1 MPQKALRGLTSNQ
14 MKINTQNI
22 GKLVM
27 AGIVP
32 LMLSSCLKDKP
43 FPLYGNKAAVVINYS
58 WAETADS
65 LQTATYT
72 NYLSANGNY
81 FKQDNGG
88 NTNYNYWPQ
97 AHTLDAFTDAYQ
109 RSKNDIYKQRM
120 KSLLN
125 GTRITNGNKY
135 QNEYYD
141 DMEWLAL
148 ASLRAYEV
156 TNDNDYLDAANIL
169 WTDIKTGVNNNQGG
183 GIAWRKGQ
191 LDYKNTP
198 ANAPAIIFACR
209 LYRLKNNA
217 ADLALAKDLYA
228 WMKTTL
234 VDPATGIIWDG
245 INGNHDGQVSKNEF
259 TYNQGVYIGA
269 ALELYNVTKD
279 ASYLA
284 DATRNASAAITDT
297 DISPGGLLKSEG
309 QGDGGLFK
317 GILVRYLTLLIQ
329 SPDITPANKDAYVKF
344 LKYNAQTLFAKGI
357 SRPDM
362 RVSPDWKSAPPAT
375 VDLTTQ
381 VSGLTTIEA
390 AARLKAAGLF

>member
-1 MPQKALRGLTSNQ
+1 
-14 MKINTQNI
+14 MKINIQYI
-22 GKLVM
+22 GKVAL
-27 AGIVP
+27 AGLIP
-32 LMLSSCLKDKP
+32 LMLTSCLKDKP
-43 FPLYGNKAAVVINYS
+43 FPLYGNKPAAVINYT

-81 FKQDNGG
+81 FKQDNSG

-97 AHTLDAFTDAYQ
+97 AHTLDAFIDAYL
-109 RSKNDIYKQRM
+109 RTKNDIYKQRM

-148 ASLRAYEV
+148 ASLRAYDA
-156 TNDNDYLDAANIL
+156 TKDNDYLDAANIL
-169 WTDIKTGVNNNQGG
+169 WTDIKTGVNANQGG
-183 GIAWRKGQ
+183 GIAWRKSQ

-209 LYRLKNNA
+209 LYKLSGNA
-217 ADLALAKDLYA
+217 ADLTLAKELYS

-234 VDPATGIIWDG
+234 VDPSTGIIWDG
-245 INGNHDGQVSKNEF
+245 INGNHDGQISKNEF
-259 TYNQGVYIGA
+259 TYNQGVYMGA

-279 ASYLA
+279 AAYLA
-284 DATRNASAAITDT
+284 DAMQNASATIVDT

-329 SPDITPANKDAYVKF
+329 SPDITPSNKDAYVKF
-344 LKYNAQTLFAKGI
+344 LKYNAQTLFVKGI

-381 VSGLTTIEA
+381 ISGLTMIEA
-390 AARLKAAGLF
+390 AATLKAAGLF

>member
-1 MPQKALRGLTSNQ
+1 MLAALNIKSQL
-14 MKINTQNI
+14 MKFITQHI
-22 GKLVM
+22 GKVALTGIM
-27 AGIVP
+27 A
-32 LMLSSCLKDKP
+32 LMLSSCLKDKA
-43 FPLYGNKAAVVINYS
+43 FPLYGNKPAVVINYT

-65 LQTATYT
+65 LQTATYN

-81 FKQDNGG
+81 FKQDNAG

-97 AHTLDAFTDAYQ
+97 AHTLDVFTDAFL
-109 RSKNDIYKQRM
+109 RTKNDVYKQRM
-120 KSLLN
+120 KSLLT
-125 GTRITNGNKY
+125 GTRIANGNKL
-135 QNEYYD
+135 QNDFYD

-148 ASLRAYEV
+148 ASLRAYEA

-169 WTDIKTGVNNNQGG
+169 WTDIKTGVNANQGG
-183 GIAWRKGQ
+183 GIAWRKSQ

-217 ADLALAKDLYA
+217 ADLALAKELYS

-234 VDPATGIIWDG
+234 VDPSTGIIWDG
-245 INGNHDGQVSKNEF
+245 INGNRDGQISKNEF
-259 TYNQGVYIGA
+259 TYNQGVYMGA

-279 ASYLA
+279 GSYLQ
-284 DATRNASAAITDT
+284 DAMRNASATIIDA
-297 DISPGGLLKSEG
+297 DISPGGLLRSEG

-329 SPDITPANKDAYVKF
+329 SPDVTEANRTAYVKF
-344 LKYNAQTLFAKGI
+344 MKYNAETLYTKGI
-357 SRPDM
+357 GRPQM
-362 RVSPDWKSAPPAT
+362 TVSPDWKSAPPAN

-381 VSGLTTIEA
+381 ISGVTMIEA
-390 AARLKAAGLF
+390 AALLKAAGKF

>member
-1 MPQKALRGLTSNQ
+1 
-14 MKINTQNI
+14 MKFNSKYI
-22 GKLVM
+22 GKAAVVAIM
-27 AGIVP
+27 P

-43 FPLYGNKAAVVINYS
+43 FPLYGDKGATVINYT

-72 NYLSANGNY
+72 NYISANGNY

-97 AHTLDAFTDAYQ
+97 AHTLDVFTDAYQ
-109 RSKNDIYKQRM
+109 RTNNDIYKQRM

-135 QNEYYD
+135 PNEYYD

-148 ASLRAYEV
+148 AALRAYEV

-169 WTDIKTGVNNNQGG
+169 WTDIKTGVNDNQGG
-183 GIAWRKGQ
+183 GIAWRKSQ

-217 ADLALAKDLYA
+217 ADLTLAKQLYA

-245 INGNHDGQVSKNEF
+245 INGNHDGQISKNKF
-259 TYNQGVYIGA
+259 TYNQGVYMGA

-279 ASYLA
+279 ASYLD
-284 DATRNASAAITDT
+284 DAMRNASATIVDT

-317 GILVRYLTLLIQ
+317 AILVRYLTEVIQ
-329 SPDITPANKDAYVKF
+329 SPDIAPSNKDAYVKF
-344 LKYNAQTLFAKGI
+344 LKYNAQTLFNKGI
-357 SRPDM
+357 GRPAM
-362 RVSPDWKSAPPAT
+362 TVSPDWKSAPQGT
-375 VDLTTQ
+375 IDLTTQ
-381 VSGLTTIEA
+381 ISGVTMIEMA
-390 AARLKAAGLF
+390 AKLHKAGLL